1 MNYRFLCPSCG
12 KRVDLRM
19 RLSEYTPD
27 GHYCDCGAELRRDPQ
42 DFCKTYTNKSGG
54 FYADYPSD

>member
-1 MNYRFLCPSCG
+1 
-12 KRVDLRM
+12 M